1 MILTRGKLET
11 ILTFEKLK
19 LHAELKGEII
29 SKVLDLK
36 TEIHTLKECNKELNR
51 RLDEFIEIA
60 SLQSEALNKLKTNKT
75 GKFEEVIKN
84 DRKTD

>member
-36 TEIHTLKECNKELNR
+36 KEIHTLKECNKKLNR